1 MIDLF
6 ISSIIQGITEF
17 IPVSSSLHLIIYSK
31 FFSSESLSL
40 LLIASMHMGS
50 ALALICFLVIDTK
63 SKLIILKNRNFIKSI
78 VISTIPIFIVGFL
91 VYDLIENSGQID
103 MLIIF
108 TTVFFGLALFFS
120 DRLSDSS
127 KSLKNISYKDSL
139 IIGFSQCISLIPGVS
154 RSASTIISSRI
165 LSIDRESSILY
176 SVFLSIPVIIGA
188 FSFAIFKVDI
198 DKVIIN
204 DIWIEIVVSLIF
216 SFLSSYLTLRLFY
229 KFSSISGFTIFAIYR
244 VVLGLILFL
253 QI

>member
-1 MIDLF
+1 LIDLF

-17 IPVSSSLHLIIYSK
+17 IPVSSSLHLIIYGK

-50 ALALICFLVIDTK
+50 ALALICFLVTDTK

-120 DRLSDSS
+120 DRFSD
-127 KSLKNISYKDSL
+127 
-139 IIGFSQCISLIPGVS
+139 
-154 RSASTIISSRI
+154 
-165 LSIDRESSILY
+165 
-176 SVFLSIPVIIGA
+176 
-188 FSFAIFKVDI
+188 
-198 DKVIIN
+198 
-204 DIWIEIVVSLIF
+204 
-216 SFLSSYLTLRLFY
+216 
-229 KFSSISGFTIFAIYR
+229 
-244 VVLGLILFL
+244 
-253 QI
+253 